1 LYKIRP
7 TLEIFLFP
15 ISLHTWK
22 NQNKKSGRLTI
33 VRQNTNVPPY
43 WNISLIG
50 HLPHII
56 WLCGGPNVE
65 IVQFKL
71 WKCNKMKQYKLYYIA
86 NCSNERLGY
95 QTLWE
100 KRLRSPSE
108 TDTVVILNT
117 HIFCS
122 ELHMTETYIQN
133 ETFPS
138 LPTCYFGGMYLETR
152 ILLKVT
158 SESYMCFAF
167 MSFHQLLHLVLELIC
182 SNKVHTDWYST
193 TWKRCILLFCILLVV
208 FGIINT
214 LKCCHVYWAFYM
226 LYLFCSSYILKP
238 MILVIIVLVYF
249 GASKDNS
256 SLS

>member
-1 LYKIRP
+1 MEIQQNEAIQAILHRKLFKWKVGVPDIVGEEAAISKWNRYSCHTQHTHFLQWTPYDWNLYTKWN
-7 TLEIFLFP
+7 FP
-15 ISLHTWK
+15 L
-22 NQNKKSGRLTI
+22 
-33 VRQNTNVPPY
+33 PPY
-43 WNISLIG
+43 LLI
-50 HLPHII
+50 
-56 WLCGGPNVE
+56 W
-65 IVQFKL
+65 
-71 WKCNKMKQYKLYYIA
+71 
-86 NCSNERLGY
+86 
-95 QTLWE
+95 
-100 KRLRSPSE
+100 
-108 TDTVVILNT
+108 
-117 HIFCS
+117 
-122 ELHMTETYIQN
+122 
-133 ETFPS
+133 
-138 LPTCYFGGMYLETR
+138 GMYLETR